1 MIKLDDDVI
10 VDKNLIESK
19 SDLGNSDDDISSDLK
34 NVNKNK
40 VSKVQT

>member
-19 SDLGNSDDDISSDLK
+19 SDLCNSDDDISSDLK

-40 VSKVQT
+40 VSKV